1 MTSPEYDSDVS
12 TSSRRSHRSR
22 RQYASPAF
30 HVAHRRASSRSMA
43 SSILLSQT
51 GPVFEEDEEGPN
63 HGHQYEEQANSVVS
77 ASSLKSN
84 LTRIFRNHRRTVLV
98 LALILIVT
106 SSLHHVSQ
114 PYVDVKQA
122 RIMLDDALKWSGQ
135 KVGLKGGF
143 ADPSPPECHFRST
156 VEGRV

>member
-1 MTSPEYDSDVS
+1 MSPEYDSDAS

-30 HVAHRRASSRSMA
+30 HGAHRRASSRSRA
-43 SSILLSQT
+43 SSILLSQN
-51 GPVFEEDEEGPN
+51 GPFIEENEEGPD
-63 HGHQYEEQANSVVS
+63 HGHQYGEQAGSIVS
-77 ASSLKSN
+77 ASSLMSS
-84 LTRIFRNHRRTVLV
+84 LARVFRNRRRAVLV
-98 LALILIVT
+98 LCLILLAT
-106 SSLHHVSQ
+106 SSLHYISQ

-122 RIMLDDALKWSGQ
+122 RILLDDALKWGGQ

-156 VEGRV
+156 VEGKV